1 MSGSDPALTA
11 LVNLVEQFPIAD
23 WHVWLAVPG
32 GLISGEIVSTRRFLE
47 EFTELLAIE
56 VRDQGGEIVQNL
68 SFSELLP
75 LPDAAPATPEYLHLL
90 APIVVGGSPGQPL
103 RAGLTRVKL
112 SDVAAW
118 GLGQIEPR
126 ASA

>member
-1 MSGSDPALTA
+1 MSGSDPALAA
-11 LVNLVEQFPIAD
+11 LVNLVERFQITD
-23 WHVWLAVPG
+23 WHLWLSVPG

-56 VRDQGGEIVQNL
+56 VRNQGGEVVQNL
-68 SFSELLP
+68 SFSELVP
-75 LPDAAPATPEYLHLL
+75 MPDAAPETPEYLHLL
-90 APIVVGGSPGQPL
+90 SPIVVSGAPAVPL
-103 RAGLTRVKL
+103 RASLTRVKL

-126 ASA
+126 PSA

>member
-1 MSGSDPALTA
+1 MSTSDPALAA
-11 LVNLVEQFPIAD
+11 LVSLVERFPITD

-56 VRDQGGEIVQNL
+56 VRNQGGEVVENL
-68 SFSELLP
+68 SFSEILP
-75 LPDAAPATPEYLHLL
+75 LPDAAPDAPAYLHLL
-90 APIVVGGSPGQPL
+90 APIVVSGSPATPL
-103 RAGLTRVKL
+103 RASLTRVKL

-126 ASA
+126 AT